1 MIRARRRCGYPAG
14 NTAAIH
20 AARAGGGT
28 ASFEAVCAR
37 CPLRVQRTTAAAAAR
52 SPSVPTSK
60 ALATAHDRQADH
72 AWIADY
78 RSTRPKIER
87 KLGHLTRRTHG
98 GRRARVRG
106 IERVDADFRLLAA
119 AINIARLA
127 VLGLHRTTAGWAV
140 TA

>member
-1 MIRARRRCGYPAG
+1 M
-14 NTAAIH
+14 
-20 AARAGGGT
+20 
-28 ASFEAVCAR
+28 
-37 CPLRVQRTTAAAAAR
+37 QRTTAAAAAR
-52 SPSVPTSK
+52 SPSAPTSN
-60 ALATAHDRQADH
+60 ALATAHVRQADR

-106 IERVDADFRLLAA
+106 TERVDADFRLLAA